1 MSRMCI
7 RMAVFALVM
16 LVAPIAATAALILVD
31 DDGVQC
37 PGALTTIQDAVN
49 GAAAGDTIRVCAGT
63 YFEEVTIDSTKTG
76 LRLTGLGPV
85 QLKAPLL
92 GISPTGFK
100 VEADGVQI
108 EYFEIS
114 GFGDQCGILVT
125 GQQAVVQNNDVH
137 HNHFGICLQ
146 AGAQTRVRGNFVHE
160 NAFTGISTTDGSAN
174 EISGNRVIG
183 SDTGIGVEADSD
195 SVIHHNVVLGHRE
208 SAIALSGAGTIVR
221 NNTVRLA
228 PLGIVVFLAGGVEAV
243 SNNVQDTLLGLVVF
257 DCNGCT
263 VSRNSVTQNNPGG
276 VLPEGGGIFLE
287 AIDASTIVQNI
298 ANRNGVMDCS
308 WDGAG
313 SNVFQR
319 NACGVELPS
328 GAWD

>member
-1 MSRMCI
+1 MSRMWI
-7 RMAVFALVM
+7 RLTVFALVM
-16 LVAPIAATAALILVD
+16 FVTPVVATAALILVD

-37 PGALTTIQDAVN
+37 PGARTSIQDAVN
-49 GAAAGDTIRVCAGT
+49 SAASGDTIRVCAGT

-76 LRLTGLGPV
+76 LRLTGQGLV

-92 GISPTGFK
+92 GISPSGFK
-100 VEADGVQI
+100 VEADSVQI

-125 GQQAVVQNNDVH
+125 GQRALVQNNDVH

-146 AGAQTRVRGNFVHE
+146 AGAQTRVRTNFVHQ
-160 NAFTGISTTDGSAN
+160 NAFAGISTTDGSAN

-183 SDTGIGVEADSD
+183 SDDGIAVQGDSD
-195 SVIHHNVVLGHRE
+195 SVIHHNFVRGHRE
-208 SAIALSGAGTIVR
+208 SAIAVSGSGTIVR

-228 PLGIVVFLAGGVEAV
+228 ALGIVMFLSGGAEAV
-243 SNNVQDTLLGLVVF
+243 SNNIQDTLVGLVAF
-257 DCNGCT
+257 DCVGCT
-263 VSRNSVTQNNPGG
+263 VSRNTVTQNNPGG
-276 VLPEGGGIFLE
+276 VFPDGGGIFLE
-287 AIDASTIVQNI
+287 AIDASTIVQNS
-298 ANRNGVMDCS
+298 ASRNGVVDCS

-319 NACGVELPS
+319 NACGVELPP